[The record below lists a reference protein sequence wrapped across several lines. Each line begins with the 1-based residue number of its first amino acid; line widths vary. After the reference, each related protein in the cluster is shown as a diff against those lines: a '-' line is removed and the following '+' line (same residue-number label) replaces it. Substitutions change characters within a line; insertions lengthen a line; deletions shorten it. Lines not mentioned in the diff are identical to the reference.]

1 MTRPRSSFRSPGL
14 AALTALLAAALAGG
28 AAPAGAA
35 EPFPSKP
42 VVIYVGSKAGSP
54 VDVYARTIARL
65 AEPHLGQAIQVQN
78 REGGSSTIA
87 MATLLNQPADGY
99 SLYGG
104 TRSMTTVLIARDT
117 GFTVQDFAFVI
128 RSQVD
133 PFMFA
138 VPGSSPYKTLKD
150 FVEAAKKE
158 PGKLKVAGFGT
169 GTPHHI
175 AMQRFARAAG
185 FTYGWIPYDGGSAAT
200 AAAMGGHVDAV
211 MTNPGQLRGKG
222 DRLRALAITHTERV
236 PGFPDIPTFTE
247 LGFPITDLH
256 WRGLV
261 TKKGVP
267 AERVERLHQAFK
279 KAMETP
285 EWGEFV
291 EKQGQLN
298 GYLGPEAFAQEAR
311 RNTAEAKEVLEEL
324 NLIKKAAR

>member
-1 MTRPRSSFRSPGL
+1 MMRPRSSFRSLGL

-65 AEPHLGQAIQVQN
+65 AEPFLKQPIQVQN

-87 MATLLNQPADGY
+87 MATTLNQPADGY
-99 SLYGG
+99 SLYGA
-104 TRSMTTVLIARDT
+104 TRSITTVLVDADT
-117 GFTVQDFAFVI
+117 GFKPDDFTYII
-128 RSQVD
+128 RSQID

-150 FVEAAKKE
+150 VVEAAKKE

-200 AAAMGGHVDAV
+200 AAVMGGHVDAV

-222 DRLRALAITHTERV
+222 DRVRPLGLTHVERV
-236 PGFPDIPTFTE
+236 AGFPDIPTFKE
-247 LGFPITDLH
+247 LGYDVTDLH

-261 TKKGVP
+261 TRNGVP
-267 AERVERLHQAFK
+267 ADRIETLHQAFK

-285 EWGEFV
+285 EWADFT

-298 GYLGPEAFAQEAR
+298 GYLGPQAFTKQALQD
-311 RNTAEAKEVLEEL
+311 TAEARAVLEEL